1 MRSQLEV
8 MMEVLRELFRQHGLR
23 FADVARKLGV
33 TERTVTRWFSADS
46 VETAVL
52 QQLCELVEIDFFTLC
67 ELASKRVESR
77 PARHTI
83 QQEQELADSPLLTYL
98 FAQICK
104 GWTAQ
109 ELRDDIDIPEPVLIG
124 HLVRL
129 DKIGLIELL
138 PGNEI
143 RLRTSKDMLL
153 IPNGPYAHTLN
164 RWLGEVFK
172 DPNVDEE
179 NSAWVCDF
187 MKLTPA
193 SREQLARKFR
203 ALMQEAYELSDSDR
217 RANAAGRQW
226 YGVVLVARPLDIRPF
241 SEWPMAGVV

>member
-1 MRSQLEV
+1 MRSQLDV
-8 MMEVLRELFRQHGLR
+8 MMEVLRELLRQHGLR
-23 FADVARKLGV
+23 FADVATRLGV

-52 QQLCELVEIDFFTLC
+52 EQMCALIGIDFFTLC
-67 ELASKRVESR
+67 ELAGKRIDSR
-77 PARHTI
+77 PSRPTI

-109 ELRDDIDIPEPVLIG
+109 ELRDDIDIPEPVLVG
-124 HLVRL
+124 HLIRL
-129 DKIGLIELL
+129 DKVGLIDLL

-153 IPNGPYAHTLN
+153 NPNGPYARNLN

-172 DPNVDEE
+172 DPNVDED
-179 NSAWVCDF
+179 NAAWVCDF

-203 ALMQEAYELSDSDR
+203 ALMQEATELSDSDR
-217 RANAAGRQW
+217 RASAPSRQW

-241 SEWPMAGVV
+241 SEWPTAGAG